1 MHQVQ
6 RVISPWRWVPSTYF
20 MEGLPF
26 AIIVVVST
34 IMYKN
39 FGFSNKEIT
48 FYTALLYLPW
58 VIKPIWAWFVDL
70 FKTKRWWIYTMEIL
84 GAMGVFMVALTL
96 HTPLFFKLSLTVFWL
111 CAFFSSSHDIAVDG
125 FYLMKLNDGQQSFFV
140 GIISLFYKTAK
151 FFAGGLLVLLS
162 GILLKYTNHDLVF
175 TWTCIMLIAG
185 GIMLVIG
192 VYHYYTLPRGETLSQ
207 KNISQGIGEMK
218 EVFIEFFRLK
228 QIWLIIFFV
237 MTFRLG
243 ETMVIKI
250 VPLFILDSRS
260 HGGLGFDNTYL
271 GFSNIFIILSVI
283 IAGILG
289 GLCINR
295 LGLKRCLLPML
306 LFVNLPH
313 LIYIFLAYSQP
324 MSQVLVLLLQI
335 IEYFAITFSLTAY
348 NMVTFYLVKDS
359 NHKTAHYAFIAGIM
373 VAAVMLPSMF
383 SGALQQQLG
392 FYKYFILVMFMMI
405 PSLCLMPLIKVEHS
419 FGKKFS

>member
-1 MHQVQ
+1 MRDVQ
-6 RVISPWRWVPSTYF
+6 QVISPWRWVPSTYF

-48 FYTALLYLPW
+48 FYTGLLYLPW

-70 FKTKRWWIYTMEIL
+70 FQTKRWWIYTMEIL
-84 GAMGVFMVALTL
+84 GAIGVFLVAATI
-96 HTPLFFKLSLTVFWL
+96 HTTLFFKLSLIVFWV

-125 FYLMKLNDGQQSFFV
+125 FYLMKLGDGEQSFFV

-151 FFAGGLLVLLS
+151 FFAGGLLVLFS
-162 GILLKYTNHDLVF
+162 GMLLKYTNHNLIF

-192 VYHYYTLPRGETLSQ
+192 IYHYYTLPRGEMLSH
-207 KNISQGIGEMK
+207 KSIRQGIGEMK
-218 EVFIEFFRLK
+218 QVFIEFFRLK
-228 QIWLIIFFV
+228 QIWLIILFV

-250 VPLFILDSRS
+250 VPLFILDDRSR
-260 HGGLGFDNTYL
+260 GGLGFDNTYL
-271 GFSNIFIILSVI
+271 GFSNIFIVLSVI
-283 IAGILG
+283 VAGVLG
-289 GLCINR
+289 GVCISR

-313 LIYIFLAYSQP
+313 MIYIFLAYYQP
-324 MSQVLVLLLQI
+324 TSQVLVLLLQT

-359 NHKTAHYAFIAGIM
+359 KHKTAHYAFIAGIM

-392 FYKYFILVMFMMI
+392 FCKYFILVMFMML
-405 PSLCLMPLIKVEHS
+405 PSLCIMPLIRVEQN
-419 FGKKFS
+419 FGRKSS